1 MQFKFIYTNS
11 ALVSIRQAAVTK
23 WKKSESL
30 LVVSD
35 SLWHRG
41 LLPAKLLCPGK
52 SPGKDA
58 GVDCHFLLQVIFLT
72 QASNPGLLHC
82 RQILYPSEPPG
93 KPKQPQNAHF
103 WITSGSVS
111 LHLDMRLQRPR
122 VLPSV
127 ALLSSSIWVIS
138 AWTSR
143 NPREK
148 EKPIH

>member
-41 LLPAKLLCPGK
+41 LLPSKLLCPGK

-82 RQILYPSEPPG
+82 RQILYHMSYQGSPRILGWVAYPFSRKTSWHELNRG
-93 KPKQPQNAHF
+93 LLHCRWILYQLATKEAHNKSYSL
-103 WITSGSVS
+103 WILTNK
-111 LHLDMRLQRPR
+111 LK
-122 VLPSV
+122 
-127 ALLSSSIWVIS
+127 W
-138 AWTSR
+138 
-143 NPREK
+143 NC
-148 EKPIH
+148 